1 MKNKVYEILKPLKY
15 PVSWQIRPK
24 LDNKNTIVISF
35 HFFNEGNSLF
45 GDGKSI
51 KQGGAVQVDVFS
63 LVDYTNAVNQIRQE
77 MTKNKFRYYESYDD
91 IEDVG
96 NQQIY
101 HKVILF
107 NYDESEVR

>member
-1 MKNKVYEILKPLKY
+1 MKNKVYEILKSLKY
-15 PVSWQIRPK
+15 PVSWQVRPK

-45 GDGKSI
+45 GNGKGI
-51 KQGGAVQVDVFS
+51 RQGGAVQVDVFS
-63 LVDYTNAVNQIRQE
+63 LVDYINVVNRVKQE
-77 MTKNKFRYYESYDD
+77 MIKNKFRYYESYDD

-107 NYDESEVR
+107 NYDESEVK